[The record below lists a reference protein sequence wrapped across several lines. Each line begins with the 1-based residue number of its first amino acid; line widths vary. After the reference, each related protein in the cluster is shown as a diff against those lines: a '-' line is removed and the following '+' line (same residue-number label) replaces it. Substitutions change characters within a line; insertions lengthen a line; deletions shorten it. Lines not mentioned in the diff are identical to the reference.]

1 MNDFDN
7 DELVAAFENIVTTYH
22 DQIAP
27 YAVDI
32 IKHLA
37 KQYMRLIN
45 QETNGDNE
53 CDALL
58 TALGSYTS
66 MSRIL
71 DVVKD
76 DPNLLC

>member
-7 DELVAAFENIVTTYH
+7 DELVAAFENIVTIYH
-22 DQIAP
+22 DRIAP

-32 IKHLA
+32 IRHLS

-45 QETNGDNE
+45 LEADGDNE

-58 TALGSYTS
+58 TALESYTS
-66 MSRIL
+66 MRRIL
-71 DVVKD
+71 DVV
-76 DPNLLC
+76 